1 MADTDGPTIVLVGG
15 EMVLDSGER
24 LDSRQPIARDK
35 WDLALRSALSSSER
49 WWDVARSLAE
59 VILKEDDQRSP
70 AAWAL
75 VWAPRTLR
83 HQDPNGSIRRVRIR
97 SVLPNAV
104 SLMEVWRSDT
114 RGSARIDASRTTAR
128 YRVLEYPL
136 RYADLSASRPPGV
149 FIGAHP
155 TEWDL
160 YGALAPFADV
170 LTRWPSIPMV
180 LPHTPLIETTVVQL
194 QRWFTSGRPHP
205 RHRSEEAERLAE
217 DYVASK
223 ATLTNYNPT
232 VVDAQ
237 FQITLFLDQGRPASA
252 ADLNAA
258 FELVLSRYD
267 LNIGLWDLARDAGLR
282 ESLLTPKHVHAA
294 PSSAAPMPEAVRA
307 SAERSR
313 RVRANR
319 QQVETEQ
326 RRSLHPSLWPLLQQR
341 GWRTWDSES
350 EGEKYIFPLGG
361 NVTWSSA
368 FPPSPI
374 LFYELAVAKHQSV
387 LRLRT
392 APFGFTALPK
402 YLEEQSDVLRG
413 VTGQSPEDGVLC
425 RFQGSGWENATAA
438 LEKLVPTVDAIVNA
452 LESSIPALRSLAES
466 EFAIFQSKYPLSQVG
481 DSQPVTEM
489 TLQTPKLG
497 FWKRL
502 FGR

>member
-1 MADTDGPTIVLVGG
+1 
-15 EMVLDSGER
+15 
-24 LDSRQPIARDK
+24 
-35 WDLALRSALSSSER
+35 
-49 WWDVARSLAE
+49 
-59 VILKEDDQRSP
+59 
-70 AAWAL
+70 
-75 VWAPRTLR
+75 
-83 HQDPNGSIRRVRIR
+83 
-97 SVLPNAV
+97 
-104 SLMEVWRSDT
+104 
-114 RGSARIDASRTTAR
+114 
-128 YRVLEYPL
+128 
-136 RYADLSASRPPGV
+136 
-149 FIGAHP
+149 
-155 TEWDL
+155 
-160 YGALAPFADV
+160 
-170 LTRWPSIPMV
+170 
-180 LPHTPLIETTVVQL
+180 
-194 QRWFTSGRPHP
+194 
-205 RHRSEEAERLAE
+205 
-217 DYVASK
+217 
-223 ATLTNYNPT
+223 
-232 VVDAQ
+232 
-237 FQITLFLDQGRPASA
+237 
-252 ADLNAA
+252 
-258 FELVLSRYD
+258 

-307 SAERSR
+307 SAERSK

-319 QQVETEQ
+319 QQAEAEQ
-326 RRSLHPSLWPLLQQR
+326 RRSLHASLWPLLQQR

-350 EGEKYIFPLGG
+350 LGEKYIFPLGG
-361 NVTWSSA
+361 NVTWSSG

-387 LRLRT
+387 LRLR
-392 APFGFTALPK
+392 APFVFTAMPK

-466 EFAIFQSKYPLSQVG
+466 EFAIFQAKYPLSQVG